1 MKTHSMIK
9 AALGITAAGALS
21 MTMVACSG
29 SAPKPNGGELANGKT
44 FTMTLSADPGSL
56 DPHFLSNSITQQATR
71 FLYDSLLNLDP
82 DGKLVSGLAQSW
94 EGTTTTVTYTLRKGI
109 TCSNGTPLTPEI
121 VAANINFVGD
131 PANNSTRT
139 GIYVPPGATATADAA
154 AETVTVT
161 SATPEPFLA
170 RNVGGLPIV
179 CASGSK
185 DRSILSQGSDGTGM
199 YTVSEVAPGDHYTL
213 TRRKD
218 YAWGPGDWK
227 KEQEG
232 LPDKV
237 VLKVIANETTAAN
250 LLLSGEVNA
259 TTIIGPDKQRLQ
271 NKKAFQRDLVTPLGQ
286 LWFNQKPGSPGSDE
300 TVRRALTQALKLD
313 ELGQVVTSGSGK
325 PATGLIA
332 PLLSPCKQDT
342 LTGRLPQYDLEA
354 AKSAL
359 DAAGW
364 KAGENGVRS
373 KNGTALKMEFFYP
386 STLGPTFAAGAELVK
401 EVWSGIGVDVQLR
414 PVTDAEGSSL
424 ILGGQGGWGAA
435 FVPIGVSLPNELTPN
450 VSGPTPP
457 DGTNF
462 AYINNAGYVEN
473 ARKAAAATGEEGCQD
488 WAAAEQQLFDH
499 VDVVP
504 FVNSAT
510 PTFAMGATFEMADGQ
525 LAPSSVRM
533 LR

>member
-9 AALGITAAGALS
+9 AALGITAAGALA

-29 SAPKPNGGELANGKT
+29 SSPKTNGGELANGKT
-44 FTMTLSADPGSL
+44 FTMRLSADPGSL
-56 DPHFLSNSITQQATR
+56 DPHFASNSITQQAAN
-71 FLYDSLLNLDP
+71 FLYDSLLNFDP

-94 EGTTTTVTYTLRKGI
+94 EGTNTTVTFTLRKDV
-109 TCSNGTPLTPEI
+109 TCSDGTPLTPET
-121 VAANINFVGD
+121 VAANINFVAD
-131 PANNSTRT
+131 PGNNSTRT
-139 GIYVPPGATATADAA
+139 GVYVPSGGTAVADASA
-154 AETVTVT
+154 GTVTVT
-161 SATPEPFLA
+161 SPTPEPFLV

-179 CASGSK
+179 CAAGSK
-185 DRSILSQGSDGTGM
+185 DRSILAQGSDGTGM
-199 YTVSEVAPGDHYTL
+199 YTVTEVAPSDHYTL

-227 KEQEG
+227 KDQEG

-259 TTIIGPDKQRLQ
+259 ATLLGPDKQRLQ
-271 NKKAFQRDLVTPLGQ
+271 NKKAFQRDLVTALGQ
-286 LWFNQKPGSPGSDE
+286 VWFNQKPGSPGSDE
-300 TVRRALTQALKLD
+300 SVRRALTQALNLD

-325 PATGLIA
+325 PATSLVA
-332 PLLSPCKQDT
+332 PVLSPCKQDT
-342 LTGRLPQYDLEA
+342 LTGNLPGHNLEA

-364 KAGENGVRS
+364 KARGDGVRS
-373 KNGTALKMEFFYP
+373 KDGTALTMEFFYP

-435 FVPIGVSLPNELTPN
+435 FVPIGVSLPNELMPL

-457 DGTNF
+457 DGANF
-462 AYINNAGYVEN
+462 AYINNPGYVE
-473 ARKAAAATGEEGCQD
+473 AVQKAAASTGEAGCED
-488 WAAAEQQLFDH
+488 WAAAEKKLFEH

-504 FVNSAT
+504 FVNST
-510 PTFAMGATFEMADGQ
+510 SPTFAMGATFEMADGL